1 MRTTILG
8 SIKGGGQLHLEVS
21 KRRGRLYYLEVSREG
36 ENGNIK
42 QKGTLLF
49 LYYADEFMSFCSCLV
64 SSIVGIWGRQ
74 STFYFFHLLF

>member
-1 MRTTILG
+1 M
-8 SIKGGGQLHLEVS
+8 
-21 KRRGRLYYLEVSREG
+21 EG

-64 SSIVGIWGRQ
+64 SSIVGIWGGKVLY
-74 STFYFFHLLF
+74 YFFHLLF